1 MYGLFRCKHGSL
13 GCWYFIQ
20 LRQNDYSGWWKIELE
35 TKWSKPELMPELR
48 LLIDKLEVLNTIMLW
63 SNSIRLIDQ
72 NQNMVGIVSLDRAIP
87 NAEYAG
93 LDLKMSQIK
102 GSYV

>member
-1 MYGLFRCKHGSL
+1 MEGLLLDWRLTVGFDCVGGVR
-13 GCWYFIQ
+13 
-20 LRQNDYSGWWKIELE
+20 KIELE

-48 LLIDKLEVLNTIMLW
+48 YDIAW

-87 NAEYAG
+87 NAEDAE
-93 LDLKMSQIK
+93 LDL
-102 GSYV
+102 VC

>member
-1 MYGLFRCKHGSL
+1 MEGLLLDWRLIVGFNCVGGVR
-13 GCWYFIQ
+13 
-20 LRQNDYSGWWKIELE
+20 KIELE

-48 LLIDKLEVLNTIMLW
+48 YDIAW

-87 NAEYAG
+87 NAEYAE
-93 LDLKMSQIK
+93 LDL
-102 GSYV
+102 VC